1 MSLGPKSLARE
12 CAPTLIYLKLLIYCS
27 VIFYS
32 LKGYNL
38 RYTVCVKM
46 NCQVKNNTIFES
58 NEDEIL
64 MGSQKPHVSE
74 SRQVSNVQPQHGM
87 ARYGHC
93 IFLFF
98 FQESFRLEIM
108 VWGMTFKYF
117 LLKAEVELWREEESM
132 SAETTT
138 ECTFAAKSNPE
149 AQPPGIL
156 TSFFRKALSWPLK
169 VTRDLL
175 DLPRRLSNWMHGFLH
190 CTSLHF
196 RDNAYN
202 YIYLYELLS
211 FSVPFLCALQELLAH
226 IYRDVEL
233 SCENVLELVKK
244 LFRIWKKKILK
255 LCCAFQISK
264 TSSLLTVLAHFIQ
277 WVFLNEPRVPF
288 VKYDNNLQI
297 ISDFWLYHEGQ
308 CPDTFLNYGDNMKD

>member
-1 MSLGPKSLARE
+1 MDKFYCKSHFAQCKTNNKHRKRRAL
-12 CAPTLIYLKLLIYCS
+12 LK
-27 VIFYS
+27 
-32 LKGYNL
+32 
-38 RYTVCVKM
+38 TH
-46 NCQVKNNTIFES
+46 E
-58 NEDEIL
+58 
-64 MGSQKPHVSE
+64 
-74 SRQVSNVQPQHGM
+74 
-87 ARYGHC
+87 
-93 IFLFF
+93 
-98 FQESFRLEIM
+98 
-108 VWGMTFKYF
+108 
-117 LLKAEVELWREEESM
+117 KAEVELWREEEPM

-138 ECTFAAKSNPE
+138 ECTFAAKSYPE

-190 CTSLHF
+190 STGLHF

-244 LFRIWKKKILK
+244 FLRI
-255 LCCAFQISK
+255 
-264 TSSLLTVLAHFIQ
+264 
-277 WVFLNEPRVPF
+277 
-288 VKYDNNLQI
+288 
-297 ISDFWLYHEGQ
+297 
-308 CPDTFLNYGDNMKD
+308 